1 TKEALAHQTAT
12 SEVLQT
18 IGSSV
23 SDAQP
28 VFERILDITRGLVGS
43 DELGILLAPGDGLL
57 HMAAH
62 RGTGQEAFKN
72 VFPMPVEETA
82 AHAVMVEQRQM
93 YFADALND
101 PHGQP
106 SLVRSAEVMGNY
118 SCLITPMIWQ
128 GRSIGVISVGRAPN
142 VGFTDKEFGLLRTF
156 ADQA

>member
-43 DELGILLAPGDGLL
+43 DELGILIAPGDGLL

-62 RGTGQEAFKN
+62 RGTRQEAFKN

-82 AHAVMVEQRQM
+82 AHVVIVEQRQR

-101 PHGQP
+101 PDAPAG
-106 SLVRSAEVMGNY
+106 LARAAGGMGNF
-118 SCLITPMIWQ
+118 SSVITPMIWE
-128 GRSIGVISVGRAPN
+128 GRSIRGI
-142 VGFTDKEFGLLRTF
+142 T
-156 ADQA
+156 